1 MRRASNFTNIIYYYF
16 QNKAK
21 TTQQQNI
28 QKKIANLKQVTA
40 LPYS

>member
-21 TTQQQNI
+21 TQQQNI